1 VDESRDLLVAR
12 LKAGDRAAAAELV
25 DIYYQQIYLFMRRL
39 GHNRQTSEDLTQ
51 ESFLQAWYCI
61 NQLKTGRILNGWLY
75 SIATNISRVYWR
87 RHKSCEETEIEG
99 IDVPDGNEAAD
110 YVSRNEQLGQLKTAL
125 EKLPIKLKETV
136 VLHYMQHLAISEAA
150 AAAGIREGTFKSRLG
165 RALEILRRQV
175 ICEGGKP

>member
-1 VDESRDLLVAR
+1 MDESPDLLVEQ
-12 LKAGDRAAAAELV
+12 LKAGNRAAAEQLV

-39 GHNRQTSEDLTQ
+39 GHSRQVSEDLTQ
-51 ESFLQAWYCI
+51 ESFLQAWCYI
-61 NQLKTGRILNGWLY
+61 NQLKTGRILNSWLY
-75 SIATNISRVYWR
+75 SIAANISRLYWR
-87 RHKSCEETEIEG
+87 RHKNCEKTGLEYA
-99 IDVPDGNEAAD
+99 DVPDDNDAAD
-110 YVSRNEQLGQLKTAL
+110 IISRNEQLGRLKNAL
-125 EKLPIKLKETV
+125 ENLPIKLKETV